1 MAVILVS
8 ACLLGC
14 SCRYKGD
21 HCENK
26 EILALGREH
35 TLVGVCP
42 EQLGGL
48 STPRAPSEIQGERVI
63 NRVGED
69 VSGNYRRGAEEAL
82 RLAKISGAS
91 IAILKAKSPACG
103 KGRIYDGSFRGTM
116 TDGNGIAAR
125 LLSENGIPIFTEDE
139 LPLAIA
145 FLSGESATGK

>member
-48 STPRAPSEIQGERVI
+48 STPRVPSEIQGERVI

-91 IAILKAKSPACG
+91 IAILKAKSPP
-103 KGRIYDGSFRGTM
+103 
-116 TDGNGIAAR
+116 AAR
-125 LLSENGIPIFTEDE
+125 ERSTTG
-139 LPLAIA
+139 A
-145 FLSGESATGK
+145 SGGP